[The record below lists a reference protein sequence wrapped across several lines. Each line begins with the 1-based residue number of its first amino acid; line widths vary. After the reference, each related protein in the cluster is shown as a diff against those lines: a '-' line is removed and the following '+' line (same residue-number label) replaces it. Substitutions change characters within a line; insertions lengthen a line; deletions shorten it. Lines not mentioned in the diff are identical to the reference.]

1 MSQKVRLRRLRYNK
15 TVRDLF
21 EDTHLRPQDLIY
33 PIFVCEG
40 KNIKNEIKSMPGQYQ
55 ISVDRLH
62 SLCNK
67 LIELNIKS
75 VILFGVPDKKD
86 DDGKVAQDDNGI
98 VQRAVKEI
106 KKINNEILV
115 IVDVCH
121 CQYTLHGHCGT
132 IDKGDVDND
141 KTVTNLGLQA
151 VSLARAGA
159 DVIAPSDMMDGRV
172 NHIRNILDKNNFEKL
187 PIFSYSV
194 KYASAF
200 YGPFRDAAENTPQHG
215 DRKSYQMNYKNSLE
229 AMREAETDINEG
241 ADALIVK
248 PAMSYLDIIYRIKSK
263 YSIPVIAYNV
273 SGEYSMAHSAV
284 DKNWIDKQVIF
295 EILTSMKRA
304 GANAIITYHAI
315 EVAEYLNENWYVQ
328 K

>member
-55 ISVDRLH
+55 VSVDRLP

-106 KKINNEILV
+106 KKTNNEILV

-151 VSLARAGA
+151 ISLARAGA

-315 EVAEYLNENWYVQ
+315 EVAEYLNEN
-328 K
+328 

>member
-21 EDTHLRPQDLIY
+21 EDTYLRPQDLIH

-55 ISVDRLH
+55 VSVDRLP

-106 KKINNEILV
+106 KKTNNEILV

-151 VSLARAGA
+151 LSLARAGA

-315 EVAEYLNENWYVQ
+315 EVAKYLNEN
-328 K
+328 

>member
-55 ISVDRLH
+55 ISVDRLP

-106 KKINNEILV
+106 KKTNNEILV

-315 EVAEYLNENWYVQ
+315 EIAEHLNEN
-328 K
+328 

>member
-55 ISVDRLH
+55 VSVDRLP

-106 KKINNEILV
+106 KKTNNEILV

-263 YSIPVIAYNV
+263 FSIPVIAYNV
-273 SGEYSMAHSAV
+273 SGEYSMAHSVV

-315 EVAEYLNENWYVQ
+315 EVAEYLNEI
-328 K
+328 

>member
-55 ISVDRLH
+55 VSVDRLP

-75 VILFGVPDKKD
+75 VILFGVPEKKD

-106 KKINNEILV
+106 KKTNNEILV

-315 EVAEYLNENWYVQ
+315 EVAEYLNEN
-328 K
+328 

>member
-55 ISVDRLH
+55 VSVDKLPD
-62 SLCNK
+62 LCNK

-315 EVAEYLNENWYVQ
+315 EVAEYLNEN
-328 K
+328 

>member
-55 ISVDRLH
+55 VSVDTLP

-75 VILFGVPDKKD
+75 VILFGVPDIKD

-106 KKINNEILV
+106 KKTNNEILV

-151 VSLARAGA
+151 ISLARAGA

-315 EVAEYLNENWYVQ
+315 EVAEYLNEN
-328 K
+328 

>member
-21 EDTHLRPQDLIY
+21 EDTHLRPQDFIY

-55 ISVDRLH
+55 VSVDRLPN
-62 SLCNK
+62 LCNK

-151 VSLARAGA
+151 LSLARAGA

-263 YSIPVIAYNV
+263 FSIPVIAYNV
-273 SGEYSMAHSAV
+273 SGEYSMAHSAI

-315 EVAEYLNENWYVQ
+315 EVAEYLNEH
-328 K
+328 

>member
-15 TVRDLF
+15 NIRDLF

-55 ISVDRLH
+55 VSVDQLT
-62 SLCNK
+62 SICNK
-67 LIELNIKS
+67 LLELNIKS

-106 KKINNEILV
+106 KKTNNEILV

-141 KTVTNLGLQA
+141 KTVINLGLQA
-151 VSLARAGA
+151 VSLAKAGA

-200 YGPFRDAAENTPQHG
+200 YGPFRDAAENSPQHG

-248 PAMSYLDIIYRIKSK
+248 PAISYLDIIYRIKSK
-263 YSIPVIAYNV
+263 FNIPVIAYNV
-273 SGEYSMAHSAV
+273 SGEYSMVHSAV

-315 EVAEYLNENWYVQ
+315 EVAEFLNENGDV
-328 K
+328 

>member
-40 KNIKNEIKSMPGQYQ
+40 KNIKNEITSMPGQYQ
-55 ISVDRLH
+55 VSVDRLP

-106 KKINNEILV
+106 KKTNNEILV

-172 NHIRNILDKNNFEKL
+172 KHIRNILDKNNFEKL

-315 EVAEYLNENWYVQ
+315 EVAEYLNEN
-328 K
+328 

>member
-55 ISVDRLH
+55 ISVDRLP

-106 KKINNEILV
+106 KKTNNEILV

-151 VSLARAGA
+151 LSLARAGA

-295 EILTSMKRA
+295 EILTSMKPA
-304 GANAIITYHAI
+304 GAKAIITYHAI
-315 EVAEYLNENWYVQ
+315 EVAEYLNEN
-328 K
+328 

>member
-1 MSQKVRLRRLRYNK
+1 
-15 TVRDLF
+15 
-21 EDTHLRPQDLIY
+21 
-33 PIFVCEG
+33 
-40 KNIKNEIKSMPGQYQ
+40 
-55 ISVDRLH
+55 
-62 SLCNK
+62 
-67 LIELNIKS
+67 
-75 VILFGVPDKKD
+75 
-86 DDGKVAQDDNGI
+86 
-98 VQRAVKEI
+98 
-106 KKINNEILV
+106 
-115 IVDVCH
+115 
-121 CQYTLHGHCGT
+121 
-132 IDKGDVDND
+132 
-141 KTVTNLGLQA
+141 
-151 VSLARAGA
+151 
-159 DVIAPSDMMDGRV
+159 MMDGRV

-315 EVAEYLNENWYVQ
+315 EVAKYLNEN
-328 K
+328 

>member
-55 ISVDRLH
+55 VSVDRLP

-106 KKINNEILV
+106 KKTNNEILV

-172 NHIRNILDKNNFEKL
+172 THIRNILDKNNFEKL

-315 EVAEYLNENWYVQ
+315 EVAEYLNEN
-328 K
+328 

>member
-55 ISVDRLH
+55 ISVDRLP

-106 KKINNEILV
+106 KKTNNEILV

-151 VSLARAGA
+151 LSLARAGA

-273 SGEYSMAHSAV
+273 SGEYSMAHLSL
-284 DKNWIDKQVIF
+284 IHI
-295 EILTSMKRA
+295 
-304 GANAIITYHAI
+304 
-315 EVAEYLNENWYVQ
+315 
-328 K
+328 

>member
-21 EDTHLRPQDLIY
+21 EDTYLRPQDLIH

-55 ISVDRLH
+55 VSVDRLP

-106 KKINNEILV
+106 KKTNNEILV

-151 VSLARAGA
+151 LSLARAGA

-315 EVAEYLNENWYVQ
+315 EVAEYLNEN
-328 K
+328 

>member
-55 ISVDRLH
+55 ISVDRLP

-106 KKINNEILV
+106 KKTNNEILV

-151 VSLARAGA
+151 LSLARAGA

-200 YGPFRDAAENTPQHG
+200 YGPFRDAAENTPQLG

-315 EVAEYLNENWYVQ
+315 EVAEYLNEN
-328 K
+328 

>member
-55 ISVDRLH
+55 VSVDRLP
-62 SLCNK
+62 SLCNR

-106 KKINNEILV
+106 KKTNNEILV

-315 EVAEYLNENWYVQ
+315 EVAEYLNVN
-328 K
+328 

>member
-55 ISVDRLH
+55 VSVDRLP

-67 LIELNIKS
+67 LLELNIKS

-106 KKINNEILV
+106 KKINEEILV

-141 KTVTNLGLQA
+141 KTVANLGLQA

-194 KYASAF
+194 KYASTF
-200 YGPFRDAAENTPQHG
+200 YGPFRDAADNTPQYG

-263 YSIPVIAYNV
+263 FSIPVIAYNV
-273 SGEYSMAHSAV
+273 SGEYSMAHSAI

-315 EVAEYLNENWYVQ
+315 EVAEYLNES
-328 K
+328 

>member
-33 PIFVCEG
+33 PIFICEG

-55 ISVDRLH
+55 VSVDRLP

-106 KKINNEILV
+106 KKTNNEILV

-172 NHIRNILDKNNFEKL
+172 KHIRNILDTNNFEKL

-315 EVAEYLNENWYVQ
+315 EVAEYLNEN
-328 K
+328 

>member
-1 MSQKVRLRRLRYNK
+1 
-15 TVRDLF
+15 
-21 EDTHLRPQDLIY
+21 
-33 PIFVCEG
+33 
-40 KNIKNEIKSMPGQYQ
+40 MPGQYQ
-55 ISVDRLH
+55 ISVDRLP

-106 KKINNEILV
+106 KKTNNEILV

-315 EVAEYLNENWYVQ
+315 EVAEYLNEN
-328 K
+328 

>member
-55 ISVDRLH
+55 VSVDRLP

-106 KKINNEILV
+106 KKTNNEILV

-151 VSLARAGA
+151 LSLAKAGA

-172 NHIRNILDKNNFEKL
+172 NHIRNILDKNKFEKL

-315 EVAEYLNENWYVQ
+315 DVAEYLNEN
-328 K
+328 

>member
-55 ISVDRLH
+55 VSVDRLP

-106 KKINNEILV
+106 KKTNNEILV

-315 EVAEYLNENWYVQ
+315 EIAEYLNEN
-328 K
+328 

>member
-15 TVRDLF
+15 NVRDLF
-21 EDTHLRPQDLIY
+21 EDTYLRPQDLIY

-55 ISVDRLH
+55 VSVDQLT
-62 SLCNK
+62 SICNK
-67 LIELNIKS
+67 LLELNIKS

-106 KKINNEILV
+106 KKTNNEILV

-132 IDKGDVDND
+132 IDEGDVDND
-141 KTVTNLGLQA
+141 KTVINLGLQA
-151 VSLARAGA
+151 VSLAKAGA

-200 YGPFRDAAENTPQHG
+200 YGPFRDAAENSPQHG

-248 PAMSYLDIIYRIKSK
+248 PAISYLDIIYRIKSK
-263 YSIPVIAYNV
+263 FNIPVIAYNV
-273 SGEYSMAHSAV
+273 SGEYSMVHSAV
-284 DKNWIDKQVIF
+284 DKNWIDRHVIF

-315 EVAEYLNENWYVQ
+315 EVAEFLNENGDV
-328 K
+328 

>member
-55 ISVDRLH
+55 VSVDKLPD
-62 SLCNK
+62 LCNK

-151 VSLARAGA
+151 LSLARAGA

-172 NHIRNILDKNNFEKL
+172 NHIRNILDKNKFEKL

-315 EVAEYLNENWYVQ
+315 EVAEYLNEN
-328 K
+328 

>member
-15 TVRDLF
+15 IVRDLV

-40 KNIKNEIKSMPGQYQ
+40 SNIKKEINSMPGQFQ
-55 ISVDRLH
+55 ISIDNLSSICNRL
-62 SLCNK
+62 LD
-67 LIELNIKS
+67 LNIKS

-86 DDGKVAQDDNGI
+86 GEGKVAQDEDGI
-98 VQRAVKEI
+98 VQRAVQEI
-106 KKINNEILV
+106 KKINSDILV
-115 IVDVCH
+115 IVDLCH
-121 CQYTLHGHCGT
+121 CQYTTHGHCGT
-132 IDKGDVDND
+132 IENGDVDND

-151 VSLARAGA
+151 ISLAKAGA

-172 NHIRNILDKNNFEKL
+172 NHLRTVLDKNNFEKL

-200 YGPFRDAAENTPQHG
+200 YGPFRDAAENSPQSG
-215 DRKSYQMNYKNSLE
+215 DRKSYQMNYKNSIE
-229 AMREAETDINEG
+229 ALREAETDINEG
-241 ADALIVK
+241 ADALIIK
-248 PAMSYLDIIYRIKSK
+248 PAMSYLDIIYRVKSK
-263 YSIPVIAYNV
+263 FNIPVIAYNV
-273 SGEYSMAHSAV
+273 SGEYSMVKSATE
-284 DKNWIDKQVIF
+284 KKWIDKNIIL

-315 EVAEYLNENWYVQ
+315 EIADYLNNN
-328 K
+328 

>member
-1 MSQKVRLRRLRYNK
+1 
-15 TVRDLF
+15 
-21 EDTHLRPQDLIY
+21 
-33 PIFVCEG
+33 
-40 KNIKNEIKSMPGQYQ
+40 MPGQYQ
-55 ISVDRLH
+55 VSVDRLP
-62 SLCNK
+62 SLCNR

-106 KKINNEILV
+106 KKTNNEILV

-315 EVAEYLNENWYVQ
+315 EVAEYLNEN
-328 K
+328 